1 MTPSRL
7 LTLDDIADQR
17 AYERERD
24 EFRARV
30 IATKK
35 LRRIGVEAAVRV
47 VDETQYQR
55 RRQRFDYDMIPAL
68 WQASAS
74 PSAASTTPTACTPRS
89 GGSNAPCGSG
99 GTTTRW

>member
-1 MTPSRL
+1 MTAARP

-35 LRRIGVEAAVRV
+35 LRRVSVGPV
-47 VDETQYQR
+47 
-55 RRQRFDYDMIPAL
+55 
-68 WQASAS
+68 S
-74 PSAASTTPTACTPRS
+74 P
-89 GGSNAPCGSG
+89 
-99 GTTTRW
+99 